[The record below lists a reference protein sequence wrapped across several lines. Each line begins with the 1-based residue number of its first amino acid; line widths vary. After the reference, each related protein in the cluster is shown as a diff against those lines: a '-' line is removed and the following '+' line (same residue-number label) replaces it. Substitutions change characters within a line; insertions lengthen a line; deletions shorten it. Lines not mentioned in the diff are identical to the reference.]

1 MLFCFVFQTI
11 WDRDEWNYQR
21 TVIYDTN
28 KSYAKYLGQVELY
41 HAWKHEN
48 HLDHLPEEVLAAF
61 NGSID
66 GFETAIAT
74 VDRVIQLEGM
84 VIKFFGGSCL
94 KFELPR
100 TILGFTES

>member
-1 MLFCFVFQTI
+1 VHH
-11 WDRDEWNYQR
+11 
-21 TVIYDTN
+21 
-28 KSYAKYLGQVELY
+28 VELY
-41 HAWKHEN
+41 RAWLREN

-84 VIKFFGGSCL
+84 VIIFLGGSCL

-100 TILGFTES
+100 TILGFTER